1 MHHPSLRL
9 TAMVLVNKTIV
20 KTHAI
25 TASVFYDILDSNNN
39 KEKVLVV
46 ASTSQLI
53 VYSGSMTDGISEIGR
68 VDVNGRVIGIDKI
81 RFQVCR

>member
-1 MHHPSLRL
+1 
-9 TAMVLVNKTIV
+9 MVLVNKTIV

-39 KEKVLVV
+39 KEKVLVA

-81 RFQVCR
+81 IFQVCR